1 MFAST
6 YDSQAGVG
14 PAPAGSGADAESK
27 GRGFNWASPGVMF
40 DVAGLRDADS
50 LRRINRIRA
59 LTAVMDS
66 IFTIPGT
73 KFRVGLDP
81 IIGMIPILGDVISA
95 LVSLYIVYQARRLG
109 ASRRII
115 MLMLANVA
123 LDFALGLTPVA
134 GDAFDAVFKANIR
147 NLALLGLV
155 PGWRRIVPAARRVV

>member
-6 YDSQAGVG
+6 YDSQADGG
-14 PAPAGSGADAESK
+14 AAPAGSGAAGPSA

-40 DVAGLRDADS
+40 DAAGLRDADS
-50 LRRINRIRA
+50 LRRIARIRA
-59 LTAVMDS
+59 LTAMMDS

-81 IIGMIPILGDVISA
+81 IIGLIPVLGDVISA

-123 LDFALGLTPVA
+123 VDFALGLTPVA

-155 PGWRRIVPAARRVV
+155 PGWRRAASAARRVV